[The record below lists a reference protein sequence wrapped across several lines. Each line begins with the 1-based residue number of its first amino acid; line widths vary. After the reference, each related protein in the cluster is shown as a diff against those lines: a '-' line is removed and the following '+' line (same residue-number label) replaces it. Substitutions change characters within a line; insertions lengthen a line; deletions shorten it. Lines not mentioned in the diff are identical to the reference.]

1 MSYID
6 IQIEKCLKR
15 LRDHLR
21 KTKKLDGDRVRVYL
35 YKLTNDAYHEGIYA
49 NKPKVIKR

>member
-6 IQIEKCLKR
+6 TQIEKCLKR

-21 KTKKLDGDRVRVYL
+21 KTKKLDGDRVRIYL
-35 YKLTNDAYHEGIYA
+35 YKLTHEAYKEGVYVG
-49 NKPKVIKR
+49 KSQ